1 MPLKKLTYMAAA
13 AAIGLLTSGCDGGGF
28 GFDGVQ
34 LNGKIFDAIGVNTS
48 SVKKTPKMA
57 ARPGIV
63 VPPDLAALPEPG
75 TGSAPAPEVAGVQ
88 DYDAKRSTSRE
99 DLEKQQAAYCKTH
112 YDDAVVHGDQD
123 AALAQGP
130 LGSCQKSVLS
140 IFKSNDDS
148 EQ

>member
-1 MPLKKLTYMAAA
+1 MAFAVVA
-13 AAIGLLTSGCDGGGF
+13 GLVTSGCDGG

-34 LNGKIFDAIGVNTS
+34 LNGKIFDAMGINTS

-57 ARPGIV
+57 ARAGIV
-63 VPPDLAALPEPG
+63 VPPNLAALPEPG
-75 TGSAPAPEVAGVQ
+75 TGNTPPAPEVAGIQ
-88 DYDAKRSTSRE
+88 DYDAKRTTSKE
-99 DLEKQQAAYCKTH
+99 ELEKQQAAYCKTH
-112 YDDAVVHGDQD
+112 YDDAMVHGDQD

-140 IFKSNDDS
+140 IFKGSDDN